1 MRAVRRFIGQHVS
14 ILAGGSLLAA
24 VASQEAGCASVPSDT
39 NGSSGSSGA
48 VGPSEK
54 TGEGT
59 VGMKLALPGGVTLNA
74 ATWTITGPNGYSQ
87 TNTVNVAQSLDL
99 GFSVGGIP
107 AGSGYT
113 ISITG
118 TATNGT
124 TTCSGSAPF
133 TVTAL
138 TTTNVTVVL
147 QCANPATEAG
157 SANVGTQT
165 YFCATPTS
173 VSASPNETTLG
184 SSVTVTAAATAP
196 NAGALA
202 YQWSAPSGTFSAP
215 TSATTSFTCTTSG
228 SVTLTATVSDGTV
241 PDGGSC
247 ANDTTTVTVQCD
259 QIPGTP
265 TTCSLGA
272 NGAIK
277 HMIYVQFDNTHLYQD
292 VYGRPATLQ
301 NVPSDLEQMPHLL
314 SFIRNNGT
322 MMADDHTV
330 LISHTAGGILSSLT
344 GVYPDRTGQTVS
356 NSYVRTSSA
365 GAFTF
370 PSSFQYWTDPAYSN
384 TTIPNLVTPSGQNIP
399 APWVSYTRAGCN
411 MGAVGIANMEIENN
425 NDYATGDIAEI
436 FGTSSTEYQEAVTA
450 WNAPYPTAASTISAT
465 DFEGIAVHC
474 ASGSPTCASG
484 EPDLLPGEP
493 GGYTGFNGLF
503 GAKQVN
509 PILIGQDAGTRLPEG
524 GVALTDLLGNPITD
538 NYGQPGFPGFDGMT
552 AAVSLAY
559 VASMQEH
566 GIPVT
571 YAYISDA
578 HDNHGL
584 DGSGQ
589 TAYGPGDPGYVAQL
603 QAYDTAFEN
612 FFNRLAADGI
622 NQTNTLF
629 VFTVDE
635 GDHFVGGNPTPTN
648 CDGVTTPCTWASGQ
662 IGEVNVNIDTLMNS
676 EFPTVASGFAGQNGS
691 NPSAHDAFTVHG
703 DDAPTFYLSRTV
715 ASDAG
720 ATGALS
726 QTDPATRAFE
736 RSVAQAT
743 ITNPYTGNTDSL
755 LYRMADQAGM
765 AAVHMI
771 TTGDPARNPTFVY
784 FADDD
789 YFITDYPSSTPA
801 DAIENSYAWN
811 HGDDQTV
818 IGSTWQ
824 GWVGP
829 GVQNLPDQTT
839 VWTDHTDLRPT
850 INSILG
856 LTDDYTTDGR
866 VLTEILSSS
875 DYNSALSGN
884 LGTIEQLGQ
893 AYKSITSPFDT
904 FGQCVISAS
913 TYALPAGAGDPNDS
927 VYTSTEAA
935 IVSMTATQQSL
946 ISQIKSALWSAE
958 FGGTAIS
965 TAQAQTW
972 ITEAQNLVA
981 QCNALLATE
990 TPDGGA
996 TSDAGAGVDATV
1008 GADAGSSADATTGG
1022 GSEGGTSSDA
1032 AGAAETGSGSDAGSL
1047 ATNVAVY
1054 RVGDGT
1060 VALANTGN
1068 PVFVDEYTQAGTLV
1082 QSFEMPTAVNGNN
1095 HRLIASGTATS
1106 EGLITLSGNGQYL
1119 ILTGYDATPGG
1130 SSSIVSGSAL
1140 RVVGRMDAFGN
1151 IDTTTAPTN
1160 FANANNPRGAA
1171 SPDGTNIWMSG
1182 AAGGLLYG
1190 TLGTAGA
1197 ATVVASTSGVGADG
1211 GLVSLVNLRASEI
1224 FGGQLYVSTSSGSA
1238 VRIGTVGTGLPQT
1251 TGQTMTDLPG
1261 FESSTGSPYEFY
1273 LTTLNGG
1280 TGPDTLYVSDSAAGI
1295 QKFSLVGGTWTANGA
1310 VGTASNQFTGITGV
1324 TSGSTVTLFA
1334 TCSLSTGLGGDLVSV
1349 VDTSGYNE
1357 PNNGTVN
1364 TLATAGTNMAYRGVA
1379 LFP

>member
-14 ILAGGSLLAA
+14 ILAGSSLLAA
-24 VASQEAGCASVPSDT
+24 VASQEVGCAGVPSDK
-39 NGSSGSSGA
+39 NGGGGGTPVAQSD
-48 VGPSEK
+48 K
-54 TGEGT
+54 TGEGS
-59 VGMKLALPGGVTLNA
+59 VGMRLTLPGGVTLNS
-74 ATWTITGPNGYSQ
+74 ATWTITGPNGYAQ
-87 TNTVNVAQSLDL
+87 TNTVSIAQSLDL
-99 GFSVGGIP
+99 SFTVGGIP
-107 AGSGYT
+107 AGAGYT

-138 TTTNVTVVL
+138 ATTNVTVVL
-147 QCANPATEAG
+147 QCANPAAEAG
-157 SANVGTQT
+157 SASVGTET

-173 VSASPNETTLG
+173 ASASPNETTLG
-184 SSVTVTAAATAP
+184 NSVTVTAAATAP
-196 NAGALA
+196 NAGALT
-202 YQWSAPSGTFSAP
+202 YQWSASSGSFSAP

-228 SVTLTATVSDGTV
+228 AVTLTATVSDGAV

-247 ANDTTTVTVQCD
+247 ANSTESVVVQCD

-265 TTCSLGA
+265 TTCALGA
-272 NGAIK
+272 NGAVK
-277 HMIYVQFDNTHLYQD
+277 HVIYVQFDNTHLYQD
-292 VYGRPATLQ
+292 VYGRPATLE

-344 GVYPDRTGQTVS
+344 GVYPDRTGQTVT

-436 FGTSSTEYQEAVTA
+436 FGTSSPEYQEAVTA

-503 GAKQVN
+503 GAKQIN
-509 PILIGQDAGTRLPEG
+509 PLLVGQDGGTALPEG
-524 GVALTDLLGNPITD
+524 GVALTDLLGNAITD

-552 AAVSLAY
+552 PAVSLAY

-603 QAYDTAFEN
+603 EAYDTAFEN
-612 FFNRLAADGI
+612 FFNRLSADGI
-622 NQTNTLF
+622 NQSNTLF

-648 CDGVTTPCTWASGQ
+648 CDGVDTPCTWASGQ
-662 IGEVNVNIDTLMNS
+662 IGEINVNIDTLMNS
-676 EFPTVASGFAGQNGS
+676 EFPTVTSEFAGQNGS
-691 NPSAHDAFTVHG
+691 NPSAPNAFTVHG

-736 RSVAQAT
+736 RAVAQAT
-743 ITNPYTGNTDSL
+743 ATNPYTGNTDSL

-765 AAVHMI
+765 AAVHMF

-801 DAIENSYAWN
+801 DAIENEYAWN

-856 LTDDYTTDGR
+856 LVDDYTTDGR
-866 VLTEILSSS
+866 VITEILNAS
-875 DYNSALSGN
+875 DYNSALSSN

-893 AYKSITSPFDT
+893 AYKSITSPFDS
-904 FGQCVISAS
+904 FGQCVLSAS
-913 TYALPAGAGDPNDS
+913 TYALQGSDPADNT
-927 VYTSTEAA
+927 YTSTEASIA
-935 IVSMTATQQSL
+935 SMTTTQQQL

-958 FGGTAIS
+958 FSGTAIS
-965 TAQAQTW
+965 TTQAQTW
-972 ITEAQNLVA
+972 ITDAQNLVA
-981 QCNALLATE
+981 SCNALLATE

-996 TSDAGAGVDATV
+996 EGGTASEPDAGTGGDASTGVDATV
-1008 GADAGSSADATTGG
+1008 GADAGSTVDATTG
-1022 GSEGGTSSDA
+1022 GSEGGTTSDA
-1032 AGAAETGSGSDAGSL
+1032 SGAAETGSGSDAGSL

-1060 VALANTGN
+1060 IALANTGN
-1068 PVFVDEYTQAGTLV
+1068 PVFVDEYTPAGSLV
-1082 QSFEMPTAVNGNN
+1082 NSFEMPTAVNGNN

-1106 EGLITLSGNGQYL
+1106 EGNITLSGNGQYL

-1130 SSSIVSGSAL
+1130 SSSIVSGTAA

-1151 IDTTTAPTN
+1151 IDTTTAPSN
-1160 FANANNPRGAA
+1160 FASANNPRGAA
-1171 SPDGTNIWMSG
+1171 SPDGTNFWMDG
-1182 AAGGLLYG
+1182 AAGGILYAPIG
-1190 TLGTAGA
+1190 TTGTA
-1197 ATVVASTSGVGADG
+1197 TQLSTT
-1211 GLVSLVNLRASEI
+1211 LTNLRAAEI

-1238 VRIGTVGTGLPQT
+1238 VRIGAVGTGLPET
-1251 TGQTMTDLPG
+1251 AGQTITNLPG
-1261 FESSTGSPYEFY
+1261 FETSGSPYEYYF
-1273 LTTLNGG
+1273 TTLNGG
-1280 TGPDTLYVSDSAAGI
+1280 TGPDTLYVSDSSSGI
-1295 QKFSLVGGTWTANGA
+1295 QKFSLVSGSWTATGAA
-1310 VGTASNQFTGITGV
+1310 VGTAANQFTGIAGV
-1324 TSGSTVTLFA
+1324 TSGNTVTLFA
-1334 TCSLSTGLGGDLVSV
+1334 TCSLSTGLGGNLVSV
-1349 VDTSGYNE
+1349 ADTSGYDE
-1357 PNNGTVN
+1357 PINGTVV
-1364 TLATAGTNMAYRGVA
+1364 TLATAGTNIAYRGVA